1 MKRIIEGKMYNT
13 DTATC
18 IGSYEYS
25 NLRDY
30 HYLYEELYQKRNG
43 KFFLS
48 GEGGPPFEIQ
58 KVDRHKPV
66 VLLRGNHSAV
76 HRRGPK
82 VGGRLTWMSKTISRS
97 SGNRRNKASA

>member
-30 HYLYEELYQKRNG
+30 RYLYEELYQKKNG

-48 GEGGPPFEIQ
+48 GEGGP
-58 KVDRHKPV
+58 
-66 VLLRGNHSAV
+66 L
-76 HRRGPK
+76 
-82 VGGRLTWMSKTISRS
+82 
-97 SGNRRNKASA
+97 